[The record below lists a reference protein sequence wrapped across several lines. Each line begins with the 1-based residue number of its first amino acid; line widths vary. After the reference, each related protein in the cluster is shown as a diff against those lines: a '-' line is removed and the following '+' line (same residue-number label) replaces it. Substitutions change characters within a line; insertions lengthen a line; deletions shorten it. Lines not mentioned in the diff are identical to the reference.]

1 MPYITASDG
10 CRLYYEV
17 KGKADGQALFV
28 TYPWTD
34 ALVETM
40 AELLGVGDAEA
51 EENKKES
58 RSFIDSLAEHYKIV
72 HFDYPRGVGKSERK
86 VEDLT
91 ADTVASDYLAIAD
104 AAGVDRFVAL
114 GYSWSANAALQVA
127 IRTQRCAGVA
137 IGGWPPLSGPYKTL
151 LEFLTKSNGGLSGWF
166 MRVITRNKII
176 RCLIP
181 KNKRTA
187 LTNVANMMESVANYY
202 KSVVGQWNEEVEIA
216 KLTTGPRITFF
227 GSDDNGVP
235 SQNLV
240 APLAEN
246 NRKRKDDLERLG
258 WRVVE
263 IVGYDHETL
272 LQGSSGIKEISSL
285 LLNELEPYQW

>member
-1 MPYITASDG
+1 MPYTTASDG
-10 CRLYYEV
+10 CRLYYDV

-34 ALVETM
+34 ALLEAM
-40 AELLGVGDAEA
+40 AELTRGNA
-51 EENKKES
+51 EEIKKNA
-58 RSFIDSLAEHYKIV
+58 RSFIDGLGEHYKLVI
-72 HFDYPRGVGKSERK
+72 FDYPRGVGQSERK
-86 VEDLT
+86 EGDLT
-91 ADTVASDYLAIAD
+91 ADTVASDYLTIAD

-127 IRTQRCAGVA
+127 IRTPRCAGVA
-137 IGGWPPLSGPYKTL
+137 IGGWPPLSGPYEAL
-151 LEFLTKSNGGLSGWF
+151 LDFMTKSNGGLSGWV
-166 MRVITRNKII
+166 MRTITRNKII

-187 LTNVANMMESVANYY
+187 LTNAANMMESVANYY
-202 KSVVGQWNEEVEIA
+202 KSVVGQWNEEEEIA
-216 KLTTGPRITFF
+216 KLTKGPRITYF
-227 GSDDNGVP
+227 GSDDNGAP
-235 SQNLV
+235 NHNLV
-240 APLAEN
+240 VPLAEN

-263 IVGYDHETL
+263 IPGYDHETL
-272 LQGSSGIKEISSL
+272 MQDSSGMKKISSL

>member
-1 MPYITASDG
+1 MPYVTASDG

-34 ALVETM
+34 AL
-40 AELLGVGDAEA
+40 AEAFGELGVGDVEA
-51 EENKKES
+51 LKNGA
-58 RSFIDSLAEHYKIV
+58 RTFIDALGEHYKIV

-86 VEDLT
+86 SEDLT
-91 ADTVASDYLAIAD
+91 ADTVATDYLAVAD

-137 IGGWPPLSGPYKTL
+137 IGGWPPLSGPYEAL
-151 LEFLTKSNGGLSGWF
+151 LDFVTKSNDGLSGWF
-166 MRVITRNKII
+166 MRLITRNKII
-176 RCLIP
+176 RRFIP
-181 KNKRTA
+181 NNKLNA
-187 LTNVANMMESVANYY
+187 LTNMANMMESVANYY
-202 KSVVGQWNEEVEIA
+202 KSVVGKWNEEEEIA
-216 KLTTGPRITFF
+216 KLTGPQITYF
-227 GSDDNGVP
+227 GSDDIGVP
-235 SQNLV
+235 STKMLV
-240 APLAEN
+240 PLAEN

-263 IVGYDHETL
+263 IRGYDHESL
-272 LQGSSGIKEISSL
+272 LQDSSGLKEVSSL
-285 LLNELEPYQW
+285 LLDELEPYQW